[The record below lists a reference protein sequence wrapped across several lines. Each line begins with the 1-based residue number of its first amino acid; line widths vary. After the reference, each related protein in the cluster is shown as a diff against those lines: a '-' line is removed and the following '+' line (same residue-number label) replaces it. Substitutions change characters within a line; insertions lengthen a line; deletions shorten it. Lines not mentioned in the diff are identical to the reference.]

1 MREVLQAAP
10 KTCTMSHRGDCV
22 CACECERFF
31 RLRQRHALCHTGAS
45 VCASMSARGAA
56 GCAKDMHYVT
66 TTVYAL
72 NRVLGGRVGFRRWDF
87 DRQSICEPRN
97 ALQVNPCNTFY
108 PATCCNAHKKKQPK
122 LSHAGLCCASS
133 SRNKSNRCFQQTYCG
148 CH

>member
-72 NRVLGGRVGFRRWDF
+72 NRVLGGILRRFRLRQRHALCHTGASVCASMSARGAAGCAKDMHYVTTTVYALNRVLGGILRRFRRIE
-87 DRQSICEPRN
+87 R
-97 ALQVNPCNTFY
+97 
-108 PATCCNAHKKKQPK
+108 
-122 LSHAGLCCASS
+122 SS
-133 SRNKSNRCFQQTYCG
+133 
-148 CH
+148 